1 MLFQCYYFQS
11 WMATYYLC
19 KIMTHVAPQVPS
31 PSFPAPI
38 LQLLP
43 AIGPPWYHAAPC
55 QQFPSVSGMP
65 WAQSSN
71 QTRLLRIDMLP
82 PLLPPPASS
91 VTLPQPGRGW
101 GSVKQERLKTPGINS
116 SHQAQLLPDSFSP
129 PRPQI
134 FLTGGKG
141 GGGH

>member
-1 MLFQCYYFQS
+1 
-11 WMATYYLC
+11 MATYYLC
-19 KIMTHVAPQVPS
+19 KIKTHVAPQVPS

-43 AIGPPWYHAAPC
+43 PRYHAAPC
-55 QQFPSVSGMP
+55 QQFLSVSGMP

-82 PLLPPPASS
+82 LLLPPPASS
-91 VTLPQPGRGW
+91 VTLPQRGRGW

-116 SHQAQLLPDSFSP
+116 SHQAQLLPESFSP
-129 PRPQI
+129 PHPQI

-141 GGGH
+141 GGGHQPHKNLCRHA